1 MEKYKE
7 VIPIFFAVDDGYIP
21 FLAVTLQSI
30 VEKSKEEYYYVV
42 KILYTN
48 ISEENKEKIN
58 KYKRE
63 NIEIEFVNLNYYIE
77 KVKDKLYTR
86 DYFSMTTYFRL
97 FISNLY
103 PQYNK
108 AIYLDSDIVLLTD
121 VAELYMQ
128 DIGDNLVGAVAD
140 DIIQQNEVFQKYV
153 EKVVGVAS
161 YKTYF
166 NAGMLIM
173 NLDELRKT
181 DFQGKFL
188 YLLETV
194 KYSVVQDQD
203 YLNRICKGR
212 VKLLD
217 KSWNV
222 MPNATKDINEAD
234 IKLIHYNYQ
243 YKPWHYDNIP
253 YAKYFWDLAK
263 KTEFYNK
270 LAEVKENF
278 TDEMKY
284 QDRVAD
290 TKLRELAK
298 KETDCVGDDRAYIK
312 SNSEEKKHRDYKK
325 YLLPKRYRNSVIES
339 QSREEVYERIRD
351 LEKNGIFDLDVEQDP
366 PTIPLT
372 PENVDYLREKGLN
385 RIKNVLANRMGE
397 KYLKDLIKNK
407 KLIIKDIKGL
417 ENLENVKTGAMITCN
432 HFNPNDFLTIEQVFR
447 KTSQIKT
454 KKLYKVIREGNYT
467 NFPGFPGFLFRNGD
481 TLPLSANTSTMIE
494 FMKAVDTILQRGD
507 FILIYPEQSMWW
519 NYRKPKPLKD
529 GAYKMATRNNVPI
542 IPIFIT
548 MQDSEIIGEDG
559 FPVQEYI
566 VNIKEPIYPDTNKT
580 EKENTEIMRDKNYQV
595 WKKVYEDFYK
605 IPLEYKSDK
614 KKITADQEN

>member
-140 DIIQQNEVFQKYV
+140 DIIQQNEVFQEYV

-519 NYRKPKPLKD
+519 NYRKPKPLKI
-529 GAYKMATRNNVPI
+529 GAYKMASKNNVPV

-548 MQDSEIIGEDG
+548 MEDSDIIGDDG
-559 FPVQEYI
+559 EPVQEYT
-566 VNIKEPIYPDTNKT
+566 VNIAKPIYPDENLSI
-580 EKENTEIMRDKNYQV
+580 KENTEKMREENAKV
-595 WKKVYEDFYK
+595 WKEIYEDFYK
-605 IPLEYKSDK
+605 IPLEYTTIKEDK
-614 KKITADQEN
+614 ETVNE

>member
-140 DIIQQNEVFQKYV
+140 DIIQQNEVFQEYV

-312 SNSEEKKHRDYKK
+312 SNIEEKKHRDYKK

-519 NYRKPKPLKD
+519 NYRKPKPLKI
-529 GAYKMATRNNVPI
+529 GAYKMAAKNNVPV

-548 MQDSEIIGEDG
+548 MEDSEIIGDDG
-559 FPVQEYI
+559 EPVQEYT
-566 VNIKEPIYPDTNKT
+566 VNIAKPIYPN
-580 EKENTEIMRDKNYQV
+580 ENLSIKENTEKMREENAKV
-595 WKKVYEDFYK
+595 WKEIYEDFYK
-605 IPLEYKSDK
+605 IPLEYTTIKEDK
-614 KKITADQEN
+614 ETVNE